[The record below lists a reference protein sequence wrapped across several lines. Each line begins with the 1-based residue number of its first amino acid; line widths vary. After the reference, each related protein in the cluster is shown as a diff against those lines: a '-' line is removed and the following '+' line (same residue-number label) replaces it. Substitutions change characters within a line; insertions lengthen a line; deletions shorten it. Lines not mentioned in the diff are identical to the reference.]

1 MTVIDKVLNE
11 LVPCATSKNIK
22 LVTKVA
28 PKETPFFYLIY
39 GDQSRYA
46 SILTCLIAFAY
57 NRSPAN
63 SNLTVELQIVEV
75 AENKKMKAR
84 TAVYK
89 HFCLNDLRLS
99 MGGSHYIKFTICV
112 RDEGPLISEATKK
125 NLFIDLR
132 ADAKRIEEGDLDLS
146 LAHDLLKQM
155 SGDVS
160 ITSDKEKG
168 TEINICCITQCLKS
182 PEQKHE

>member
-1 MTVIDKVLNE
+1 MLNE

-39 GDQSRYA
+39 GDECRYA

-57 NRSPAN
+57 KRSPAN
-63 SNLTVELQIVEV
+63 SSLSVELQVVEV

-84 TAVYK
+84 TTVYK

-112 RDEGPLISEATKK
+112 RDEGPPINEAQRK

-132 ADAKRIEEGDLDLS
+132 SNATRIEEGDLDLS

-155 SGDVS
+155 SGDVTIS
-160 ITSDKEKG
+160 SDKEKG

-182 PEQKHE
+182 PQKQDK